1 MVADL
6 DLSELMA
13 MPQQL
18 RFKGTVAHHPN
29 MANPTKAHQR
39 TWIICCVFILCAA
52 LVMIGN
58 ASGSLDL
65 ALCRAHKSIQ
75 QDSQQQ
81 KVPGQQQS
89 VEGISANQLQVES
102 SRAQPSTAETSS
114 TSPASA
120 PINNK
125 VAICTSIKWEQPVD
139 LEEWVQYYQCVTAA
153 VLRFCGL
160 DYV

>member
-6 DLSELMA
+6 DLSESMA
-13 MPQQL
+13 MPLQL
-18 RFKGTVAHHPN
+18 RFKRTVAHHPN

-81 KVPGQQQS
+81 EVPGQQQS
-89 VEGISANQLQVES
+89 AERISAHQLEIES

-114 TSPASA
+114 TSPTSA
-120 PINNK
+120 PINK
-125 VAICTSIKWEQPVD
+125 VAICTSIKWEQPAD

-153 VLRFCGL
+153 VVRFCGL
-160 DYV
+160 GYV